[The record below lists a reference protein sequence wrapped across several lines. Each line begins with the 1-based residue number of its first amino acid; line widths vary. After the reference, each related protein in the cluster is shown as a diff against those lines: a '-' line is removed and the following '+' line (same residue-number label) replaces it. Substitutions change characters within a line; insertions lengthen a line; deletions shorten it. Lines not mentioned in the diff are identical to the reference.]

1 MTIKHK
7 ILLILS
13 KWRSKQEVKQEI
25 KNIKEKTFLD
35 LLNETKAGYEKD
47 LSELLYLVESD
58 YDVQNTL
65 EIRIAEIS
73 KIIEIYTEYGR

>member
-58 YDVQNTL
+58 YDVKNTL

>member
-65 EIRIAEIS
+65 EIKIAEIS